1 MGSSVNFRAGSTKLS
16 DVKANE
22 QNFLLEFLD
31 LYKTHME
38 KWLTALQCEVKSGYE
53 SAWALI
59 MSRPCLTERSVFT
72 MSLSSPVKDEM
83 GHLCLGR
90 GGLILLLVGI

>member
-1 MGSSVNFRAGSTKLS
+1 MWMGSSVNFRAGSTKPS
-16 DVKANE
+16 EVKADE
-22 QNFLLEFLD
+22 QNSLLELFD

-59 MSRPCLTERSVFT
+59 KSSSGLT
-72 MSLSSPVKDEM
+72 K
-83 GHLCLGR
+83 
-90 GGLILLLVGI
+90 VGDW